1 MEEVQIQFH
10 LKCKKKKKKKK
21 WLKWA
26 LSISIS
32 AFWFLRANGQLYI
45 RKPIILWFFVC
56 QQCQTEN
63 FLDFNKVFNYRIL
76 KMVNDL
82 YLIQHWQQ
90 KEQ

>member
-10 LKCKKKKKKKK
+10 LKCKKKKKKMVKM
-21 WLKWA
+21 
-26 LSISIS
+26 SFVNFIS

-63 FLDFNKVFNYRIL
+63 FLDFNKVFNYRML